1 MINLSDPRLVQITT
15 DFNKLHDSK
24 DSIELEIIML
34 QKQLR
39 SKELE
44 KDHIS
49 FLMKIED
56 EKRNIVLSEILQE
69 NNK

>member
-1 MINLSDPRLVQITT
+1 MINLSDTRLVQITT

-24 DSIELEIIML
+24 DSVELEINML
-34 QKQLR
+34 RKQLKA
-39 SKELE
+39 KELE
-44 KDHIS
+44 KSHIS
-49 FLMKIED
+49 FLMKVED